1 LSGALRP
8 QREVVYDIA
17 SLLNATVVTDGNQCA
32 VDIGAAVTWVVRE
45 SRRAHATGYKLIFL
59 GVGADAGSASHMAI
73 DFSKNGG
80 VRAVSMTDPSAITC
94 LGNDFGFEYVF
105 SKQIEFYAQSGD
117 MVIIIGGNGTSSV
130 LLKGAEKS
138 RELGLKLVTT
148 TTTTTTTTTAPAG
161 NPLRAL
167 GNLNFNIGT
176 KSGTLGIITQ
186 LALCHSFVDFLCG
199 WNAPNMTQQLVRRRI
214 NAQELRA

>member
-1 LSGALRP
+1 LSGALRQ

-17 SLLNATVVTDGNQCA
+17 SLLNAIVVTDGNQCA
-32 VDIGAAVTWVVRE
+32 VDIGVAVTWVVRE

-80 VRAVSMTDPSAITC
+80 VRAVSMTDPAAITC

-148 TTTTTTTTTAPAG
+148 TTAPAG

-167 GNLNFNIGT
+167 GSLNFNVGT
-176 KSGTLGIITQ
+176 KSAALGTITQ

-199 WNAPNMTQQLVRRRI
+199 WNAPNMTQQLARRRI